1 VLASEA
7 KLDRLML
14 RLEMTELL
22 DRYVAYLDNDRLEDW
37 AALFTDDCL
46 YEIIPKENADFGL
59 PAPVI
64 HCTNARMVRD
74 RVTSL
79 RNANIYEE
87 HTYRHMYSGLSVEQ
101 RDPDTVALESS
112 YVVVNTGQE
121 GTSSVY
127 QAGCYKDVVVRTAEG
142 WRFKEKRVIYDTLR
156 VPTLLA
162 TPI

>member
-1 VLASEA
+1 MVDVKTDL
-7 KLDRLML
+7 LFL

-22 DRYVAYLDNDRLEDW
+22 DRYVSALDNDRLEEW
-37 AALFTDDCL
+37 AALFTEECL
-46 YEIIPKENADFGL
+46 YEIVPKENADFGL

-64 HCTNARMVRD
+64 HCVNARMVRD

-87 HTYRHMYSGLSVEQ
+87 HTYRHMFSGLVVER
-101 RDPDTVALESS
+101 RDPDTVALESN
-112 YVVVNTGQE
+112 YLVVNTGQD

-127 QAGCYKDVVVRTAEG
+127 QAGCYKDLVVRTAEG

-156 VPTLLA
+156 VATLLA